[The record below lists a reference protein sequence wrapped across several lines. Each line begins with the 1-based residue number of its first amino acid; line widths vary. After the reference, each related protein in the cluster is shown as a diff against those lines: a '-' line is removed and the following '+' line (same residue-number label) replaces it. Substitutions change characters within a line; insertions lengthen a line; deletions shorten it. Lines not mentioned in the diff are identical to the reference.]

1 MYYRECP
8 YCGDYLDT
16 GEQCN
21 CRKEKEEKTDKMLKF
36 YISDSDGQ
44 MTIKEAIA

>member
-1 MYYRECP
+1 MYGYICR
-8 YCGDYLDT
+8 YCGDHLDT

>member
-8 YCGDYLDT
+8 YCGDHLDP

-21 CRKEKEEKTDKMLKF
+21 CREEKEEKTDKMLKL

-44 MTIKEAIA
+44 MIIKEAIA